1 MASTAQYACG
11 ICRERKVRCDRSLP
25 KCRRCDRLNQ
35 PCGYQ
40 VHSRRTRDD
49 QLKQLQERLA
59 KTEAQLAL
67 TTQNSSTTSTSHAQ
81 PASTL
86 APTTASTP
94 MDLDSAR
101 ETNAIVANG
110 SFVPDVDLFSSFA
123 EDMDSHMTFDWMNQP
138 LAALE
143 PMDDLLLN
151 QPQEAS
157 QSTSKEDMS
166 PTDLSS
172 LHDRYFQSV
181 HYSFPFINRDKF
193 MIEPTVSGGPAA
205 KALVY
210 AVALAGCS
218 YTTLEDSER
227 QSTCYN
233 LARDYA
239 ERCEREDCMS
249 DLNFI
254 QALLLIGRFEA
265 SSQKLERSWLT
276 LGRAAML
283 CRLLRLHRMDEVSH
297 DQSTESG
304 GSQNS
309 SRFSLPHTEDPVL
322 LEERRRTFWGLYIL
336 ESYVRTRSGLQCQLG
351 GVKVRNVNLYAFKSL
366 TQYPG
371 LSNQLTIA
379 RAFGFEFSTAQNAF
393 CSRRGYRTLSRA
405 IILRWLRSNGRVGLT
420 LLRPW
425 ATT

>member
-11 ICRERKVRCDRSLP
+11 ICRERKVRCDRALP

-67 TTQNSSTTSTSHAQ
+67 TAQNSSTKTTPQAQ
-81 PASTL
+81 PTPILQHTA
-86 APTTASTP
+86 ASTP
-94 MDLDSAR
+94 MDLDNMR
-101 ETNAIVANG
+101 ETSAVIDAATNG
-110 SFVPDVDLFSSFA
+110 SFVPDVDLFTSFP
-123 EDMDSHMTFDWMNQP
+123 EGMDSGMTFDWMNQP
-138 LAALE
+138 LTTLE

-151 QPQEAS
+151 LPQKAI
-157 QSTSKEDMS
+157 QSGPEE
-166 PTDLSS
+166 DLSPADMRL
-172 LHDRYFQSV
+172 LHDRYFESV
-181 HYSFPFINRDKF
+181 YYSFPFVNRDRF
-193 MIEPTVSGGPAA
+193 LVESTVSGGPAV

-210 AVALAGCS
+210 AVALAGCCR
-218 YTTLEDSER
+218 TTPEDSER
-227 QSTCYN
+227 QSICYR

-239 ERCEREDCMS
+239 ERCEREDYMS
-249 DLNFI
+249 DLNFL

-265 SSQKLERSWLT
+265 MSRKLERSWLT

-304 GSQNS
+304 ESQNS
-309 SRFSLPHTEDPVL
+309 SLFSLPHTEDLVL
-322 LEERRRTFWGLYIL
+322 LEERRRTFWALYIL
-336 ESYVRTRSGLQCQLG
+336 ESYVKTRSGLQCQLG
-351 GVKVRNVNLYAFKSL
+351 DVKVRNVNLYAFKGL

-379 RAFGFEFSTAQNAF
+379 RAFGFEFSTAQDAF
-393 CSRRGYRTLSRA
+393 CSRPGYRIRSPD
-405 IILRWLRSNGRVGLT
+405 IVLRRLRSDG
-420 LLRPW
+420 
-425 ATT
+425 

>member
-11 ICRERKVRCDRSLP
+11 ICRERKVRCDRALP
-25 KCRRCDRLNQ
+25 KCRRCDRLKQ

-59 KTEAQLAL
+59 RTEAQLAL
-67 TTQNSSTTSTSHAQ
+67 TAQDLSTKTTPQAQ
-81 PASTL
+81 PAPILEHT
-86 APTTASTP
+86 AASTP

-101 ETNAIVANG
+101 EANAVVANG
-110 SFVPDVDLFSSFA
+110 SPVPDVDLFSSFA
-123 EDMDSHMTFDWMNQP
+123 EDMESHMTFDWMNQP

-143 PMDDLLLN
+143 PMDDLLLS
-151 QPQEAS
+151 QPQRVS
-157 QSTSKEDMS
+157 QSGPEEDIS

-172 LHDRYFQSV
+172 LHNRYFTSAY
-181 HYSFPFINRDKF
+181 YSFPFINKDRFMAESTVRD
-193 MIEPTVSGGPAA
+193 GPSVN
-205 KALVY
+205 ALVY
-210 AVALAGCS
+210 GVALAGCS
-218 YTTLEDSER
+218 HTTPEDSKR

-239 ERCEREDCMS
+239 EICEREDYMS
-249 DLNFI
+249 DLNFL

-265 SSQKLERSWLT
+265 MSRKLERSWLT

-304 GSQNS
+304 ESQNS
-309 SRFSLPHTEDPVL
+309 SLFSLPHTEDPVL

-336 ESYVRTRSGLQCQLG
+336 ESYVKTRSGLQCQLG
-351 GVKVRNVNLYAFKSL
+351 DVKVRNVNLHAF
-366 TQYPG
+366 
-371 LSNQLTIA
+371 
-379 RAFGFEFSTAQNAF
+379 
-393 CSRRGYRTLSRA
+393 
-405 IILRWLRSNGRVGLT
+405 
-420 LLRPW
+420 
-425 ATT
+425 

>member
-1 MASTAQYACG
+1 MLSSNASARPATRLYHLNHQINTMASTAQYACG
-11 ICRERKVRCDRSLP
+11 VCRERKVRCDRALP

-40 VHSRRTRDD
+40 VHSRRTRDE

-67 TTQNSSTTSTSHAQ
+67 TAQNSSTTTTPHAQ
-81 PASTL
+81 SVPIVEH
-86 APTTASTP
+86 TATSTP
-94 MDLDSAR
+94 MDVDNTREMSAAVDAP
-101 ETNAIVANG
+101 TDGLSA
-110 SFVPDVDLFSSFA
+110 PDIGLFTSFA
-123 EDMDSHMTFDWMNQP
+123 EDMDSNMTFDWMNQP
-138 LAALE
+138 LTALE

-151 QPQEAS
+151 QPQKAT
-157 QSTSKEDMS
+157 QSGPEEDLS

-172 LHDRYFQSV
+172 LHDRYFESV
-181 HYSFPFINRDKF
+181 YYSFPFINRDKF
-193 MIEPTVSGGPAA
+193 MIESTVSGGPAA
-205 KALVY
+205 SALVY

-218 YTTLEDSER
+218 HITPEDSER

-249 DLNFI
+249 DLNFV

-265 SSQKLERSWLT
+265 TSQKLERSWLT

-297 DQSTESG
+297 DQNTESG
-304 GSQNS
+304 ESQNS
-309 SRFSLPHTEDPVL
+309 PLFSLPHTEDPVL

-336 ESYVRTRSGLQCQLG
+336 ESYVETRSGLQCQLG
-351 GVKVRNVNLYAFKSL
+351 DVKVRNVSHYAFQRL
-366 TQYPG
+366 T
-371 LSNQLTIA
+371 
-379 RAFGFEFSTAQNAF
+379 
-393 CSRRGYRTLSRA
+393 
-405 IILRWLRSNGRVGLT
+405 
-420 LLRPW
+420 
-425 ATT
+425 